1 MLGCFVSENQEDK
14 SVDVVKYDE
23 WLWPVVF
30 GISVLVI
37 GLIIFTVIVAVRTN
51 LRRRSS
57 YSPSA
62 SGSRTDYERSLE
74 STYGPAP
81 PPYDYVP
88 TVSASVNSSDPPP
101 GQRPSY
107 CYDVTTRDS
116 ATLMDNEL
124 PPAYNEIIN
133 VTPQNDPRGELT
145 DDLRDDLRGDLTDH
159 LRDDPWVK
167 EEESPDEVT
176 V

>member
-1 MLGCFVSENQEDK
+1 MLHRTPDELK
-14 SVDVVKYDE
+14 SMKKT
-23 WLWPVVF
+23 LTANA
-30 GISVLVI
+30 
-37 GLIIFTVIVAVRTN
+37 GLGFSCLKR
-51 LRRRSS
+51 L
-57 YSPSA
+57 
-62 SGSRTDYERSLE
+62 RTDYERSLE

-88 TVSASVNSSDPPP
+88 TVSASVNNSDPPP

-124 PPAYNEIIN
+124 PPAYNEIFN

-145 DDLRDDLRGDLTDH
+145 DDLRDDLRGDLTDD